1 MTCDSLLLETD
12 QKADVIGTAR
22 GQCSVIVIKGTIIY
36 IIKKVLDT
44 YSRFQQEIAGSKRMA
59 RIEIP
64 QGIFRCVSIRSR
76 ITFPLDTSVKI
87 HVQLILIPSMRPH
100 SRYRTTMLN
109 GLIQRLILIYVFS
122 IHETIATIQG
132 KARSQITIEGHV
144 NTFDLRFI
152 DIRTHLYLIIVRT
165 MGGVISIPFRR
176 IQHLIVNHATYVIH
190 KSGHGQ
196 REIPHRIFCAQ
207 RKIVALLRVQIRITD
222 RKAGLAQGK
231 SVWGYLYSNEEVLS
245 VCEKVGISPGFFSID
260 TGAGKHT
267 YLLQESGKTINVDAK
282 IKQLNDINWIE
293 IGYKEGDTF
302 SVYGKEYAIDS
313 SGHINVS
320 AEDEFTSTEIK
331 YPSRSI

>member
-1 MTCDSLLLETD
+1 
-12 QKADVIGTAR
+12 
-22 GQCSVIVIKGTIIY
+22 
-36 IIKKVLDT
+36 
-44 YSRFQQEIAGSKRMA
+44 
-59 RIEIP
+59 
-64 QGIFRCVSIRSR
+64 
-76 ITFPLDTSVKI
+76 
-87 HVQLILIPSMRPH
+87 MRPH

-132 KARSQITIEGHV
+132 KARSQITIEGYV

-222 RKAGLAQGK
+222 RKASRSGRFLLRFRIQLFQFRCTETSRIRSAEIKTAYLIQQSHVRSRITLKILMVNIAQTR
-231 SVWGYLYSNEEVLS
+231 VRLEMLIDIDLVLS
-245 VCEKVGISPGFFSID
+245 IKRSRV
-260 TGAGKHT
+260 HT
-267 YLLQESGKTINVDAK
+267 
-282 IKQLNDINWIE
+282 
-293 IGYKEGDTF
+293 
-302 SVYGKEYAIDS
+302 
-313 SGHINVS
+313 
-320 AEDEFTSTEIK
+320 FTRYVIRLTAQ
-331 YPSRSI
+331 